1 MIYYSNTMKIGKIV
15 SICWIIWTMTYAQ
28 NDRQAIIYSSSDSI
42 KKYQRLVKQSSGS
55 ESDWFALQNAFIQAG
70 DFQSALKIPTACL
83 SDRLLWG
90 QIRVLFYTHQFD
102 SCKRYIFELATR
114 FAKSPYL
121 NDALQLAFLLFQAQ
135 NDTVV
140 LKKFADAQYFY
151 EINKFANVIALLQPL
166 LAEQN
171 IVAEFGYLLLSK
183 VFLTQNQSNQAIATL
198 QEFMMKFPKSLL
210 IPKAHYQL
218 GIIYLE
224 AIRDTTNARNVF
236 ENLISSY
243 PESPESY
250 FARAQLSLIG
260 SDNKT
265 K

>member
-1 MIYYSNTMKIGKIV
+1 M

-42 KKYQRLVKQSSGS
+42 KKYQKLVQQSPSS
-55 ESDWFALQNAFIQAG
+55 ESDWFALQTAFIQAG
-70 DFQSALKIPTACL
+70 DFHSASRIPTVSF

-90 QIRVLFYTHQFD
+90 QIRAFFYAHQFD
-102 SCKRYIFELATR
+102 SCTKYIFELATR

-121 NDALQLAFLLFQAQ
+121 NDALQLALLLLQAQ
-135 NDTVV
+135 KDTVG
-140 LKKFADAQYFY
+140 LKKFADAQYLF
-151 EINKFANVIALLQPL
+151 EINKFANATALLQPL

-183 VFLTQNQSNQAIATL
+183 VFLTENQSNQAIATL

-224 AIRDTTNARNVF
+224 AIRDTTSARNAF

-260 SDNKT
+260 SGPKS